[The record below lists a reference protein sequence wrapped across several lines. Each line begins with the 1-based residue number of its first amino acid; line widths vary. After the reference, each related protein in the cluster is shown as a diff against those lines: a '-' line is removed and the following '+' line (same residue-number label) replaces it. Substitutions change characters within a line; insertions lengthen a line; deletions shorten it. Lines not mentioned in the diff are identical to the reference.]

1 MGIQGLQEFV
11 EQHCPGAV
19 VPVEL
24 QRLAR
29 GSLVGAGRNRPPQCP
44 LRLVIDAENCLPRLY
59 GGYFTDWVSGGQWNQ
74 MLLFLSALSRSC
86 AQANIELV
94 VFFNGALEKGR
105 LHEWVK
111 RQANERQS
119 SQHIVAHVQNK
130 GTPPPKVWFIPPV
143 ALSHFV
149 RLALLRF
156 RVKVAQSIN
165 DHHLEVIRFCKES
178 GFHGLVAQDADYAAF
193 CPPHYFGASSL
204 KLSRNGKNL
213 TASEFLLPEV
223 ARALDLPLERFP
235 VFAALLGNHILP
247 DEDLAAFHWNLLGP
261 DHPLSSLKVRA
272 HQLVLP
278 PCDVVVRA
286 ASDYLKAVPN
296 INDLDTIARDVFK
309 HSQSQKEEKCERFK
323 RAVQYYLEGYKACP
337 RMFHSASLH
346 GPPAMPGPLSA
357 GPVPLFPASGDGSS
371 VTLPYPV
378 TDTQQAPDTSP
389 LLPTMSR
396 EAPPSLE
403 ERPFASVENDVTE
416 EDRVRLDS
424 TLSNSI
430 PRDENAYGKHTP
442 LYERSSPIA
451 PSAPPGQSQSPSGV
465 PNMGEDPPSTQS
477 GPSPNTTS
485 SSSSDNG
492 DTAVEEE
499 HVAENH
505 VSEVHHGERQPG
517 WPEKHVELAN
527 GAQCRNDLEN
537 RRGQLPSHPGI
548 PSLMSTPTRNHMDLT
563 TPPRPQIA
571 VEVIRVAEFRHRN
584 GLMHPHVYQVLTTG
598 ELKLSVTIEDE
609 GNPELP
615 PACLLYRSARQYTYG
630 ILFSLGELRKRAM
643 RHIPPG
649 AVLERTCVELRL
661 LPPVLIKEWSAYK
674 GKSPQTPELVEA
686 LTFREWTCPTLRR
699 LWLGKAMEDKNRRM
713 RAFLACLRS
722 DTPGMVNPAAVPTQH
737 LVLCCVLRY
746 MLQWPGG
753 RILRRQEL
761 DAFLAQAVSPLL
773 YKPEQL
779 QELKIDGLDPRGVQL
794 AALFMR
800 GVEMVLFAND
810 ACGQPV
816 PWEHCCPWL
825 YFDGKLFQSKLAKAA
840 RDRVPL
846 LELCDG
852 QAEQV
857 ARLEKMKQSILEGL
871 SLSRPP
877 MPLPPPPM
885 PPPPPYLPPAM
896 MCQYPP
902 QGIYLRP
909 PGGLVPPHMHM
920 RARGVPEREVEWPLH
935 LLAASLMLP
944 YIAAAA
950 PARQGGKLE
959 IAGMVVGQWAGGR
972 RGRGRGLLPPQV
984 VSVGSNMRGRGGR
997 GGGGGRGHHVKMP
1010 TFGAKEEQN
1019 GSQLHGQAA
1028 GDKEAVVPSTDQSA
1042 ASHGDFTEAKPIK
1055 RGDNGGVGTSADQ
1068 SESAL
1073 SSAASVC
1080 NTSPFLNALSGCAG
1094 YVSDVHSANAAL
1106 DKEE

>member
-296 INDLDTIARDVFK
+296 IDDLDTIARDVFK

-337 RMFHSASLH
+337 RVFHSASLH
-346 GPPAMPGPLSA
+346 GPPGQ
-357 GPVPLFPASGDGSS
+357 LFIFI
-371 VTLPYPV
+371 LP
-378 TDTQQAPDTSP
+378 
-389 LLPTMSR
+389 MSR
-396 EAPPSLE
+396 VCISSFYFFFFLADSGEPS
-403 ERPFASVENDVTE
+403 V
-416 EDRVRLDS
+416 
-424 TLSNSI
+424 
-430 PRDENAYGKHTP
+430 
-442 LYERSSPIA
+442 LYLQCRS
-451 PSAPPGQSQSPSGV
+451 
-465 PNMGEDPPSTQS
+465 
-477 GPSPNTTS
+477 
-485 SSSSDNG
+485 
-492 DTAVEEE
+492 
-499 HVAENH
+499 
-505 VSEVHHGERQPG
+505 
-517 WPEKHVELAN
+517 ELA
-527 GAQCRNDLEN
+527 N
-537 RRGQLPSHPGI
+537 RRGQLPSHPSI
-548 PSLMSTPTRNHMDLT
+548 PSLMSTPTRSHMDLT

-643 RHIPPG
+643 
-649 AVLERTCVELRL
+649 
-661 LPPVLIKEWSAYK
+661 LPPVLVKEWSAYK

-761 DAFLAQAVSPLL
+761 DAFLAQAVSPML

-852 QAEQV
+852 QV

-920 RARGVPEREVEWPLH
+920 RPRGVPGPP
-935 LLAASLMLP
+935 MIP
-944 YIAAAA
+944 Q
-950 PARQGGKLE
+950 QGGKLE

-984 VSVGSNMRGRGGR
+984 VSVGSNMRG
-997 GGGGGRGHHVKMP
+997 
-1010 TFGAKEEQN
+1010 
-1019 GSQLHGQAA
+1019 QLHGQAA
-1028 GDKEAVVPSTDQSA
+1028 GDKEEAVVPSTDQSA
-1042 ASHGDFTEAKPIK
+1042 APHGDVTEAKPIK